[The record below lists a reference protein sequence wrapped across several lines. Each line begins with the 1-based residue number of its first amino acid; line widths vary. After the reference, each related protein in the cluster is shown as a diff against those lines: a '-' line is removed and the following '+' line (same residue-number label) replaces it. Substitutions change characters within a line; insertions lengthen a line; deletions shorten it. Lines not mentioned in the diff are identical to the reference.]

1 MSRAVRQPHKWL
13 ALAVLSLTQLVV
25 VLDGTI
31 VTIAL
36 PQAQLALGLS
46 DTERQWVVTAY
57 ALAFGALLL
66 LGGRVADYWGR
77 KRTYLVGMIGFGIA
91 SAIGGLAQNGIE
103 LIGARAL
110 QGVFA
115 ALLAPAALALL
126 TVTFPSGRERNTAF
140 AVFGTIAGAGAAV
153 GLLLGGA
160 LTEFAD
166 WRWCLL
172 VNLFFV
178 AVGLVGGVFV
188 LGESRAEGRNRYDW
202 WGVVTVTL
210 GLGSLV
216 YGFSL
221 AENGWGRVDTIGFLV
236 AGVLLLVAFVL
247 IERRVA
253 QPLLPL
259 RVVLDR
265 VRGGAFLIQA
275 VAGSVM
281 IGATLYL
288 TLHLQLVLG
297 MPPLEAGLASLPL
310 TLAIMATAPV
320 ATRLLGRVGA
330 RPLMIAGPLIVAVGL
345 LYLSRLTADGSY
357 FVQVLPALV
366 IMGVGMPAC
375 SCRCRTSHS
384 AGSSRTTRARP
395 PPPRTPPCRSAARS
409 ASRSSPRSTPL
420 PSRQA
425 AASRSTSRT
434 ATRSCSSPPRSGWC
448 SLPASRSA
456 SSAGRRAGRLPRQR
470 TPTRRWV
477 RTDPVTRRG
486 GCSTTCIRHGSRV
499 RDGRAQAC
507 ARGRVSPR
515 KKAGSRRRI
524 TSITTTPDSRMT
536 IPRMNTSPTPATF
549 EPLP

>member
-357 FVQVLPALV
+357 FAQVLPALV
-366 IMGVGMPAC
+366 IMGVGMAC
-375 SCRCRTSHS
+375 VFVPLQNLALSGVAPHDAGAAS
-384 AGSSRTTRARP
+384 ATANSAMQIGGSVGLSVFTA
-395 PPPRTPPCRSAARS
+395 
-409 ASRSSPRSTPL
+409 L
-420 PSRQA
+420 YA
-425 AASRSTSRT
+425 AALPTGGGKPVDLTDGYSVVFVAAAIGMVLAAAIAIGLIRGPKSR
-434 ATRSCSSPPRSGWC
+434 
-448 SLPASRSA
+448 PA
-456 SSAGRRAGRLPRQR
+456 
-470 TPTRRWV
+470 
-477 RTDPVTRRG
+477 
-486 GCSTTCIRHGSRV
+486 
-499 RDGRAQAC
+499 
-507 ARGRVSPR
+507 
-515 KKAGSRRRI
+515 
-524 TSITTTPDSRMT
+524 
-536 IPRMNTSPTPATF
+536 PATTHADA
-549 EPLP
+549 PMGAH